1 MLLSEVNRYSFN
13 IYGMFENFQDKQ
25 IPVTVH
31 ELLIGISRFY
41 YFMSIFYIC
50 ILPKKGTFFA
60 KAALTTQLFGIYD
73 RYFIL

>member
-41 YFMSIFYIC
+41 HFISIFYY
-50 ILPKKGTFFA
+50 LYPNQEENVFA
-60 KAALTTQLFGIYD
+60 KAALTTQ
-73 RYFIL
+73 